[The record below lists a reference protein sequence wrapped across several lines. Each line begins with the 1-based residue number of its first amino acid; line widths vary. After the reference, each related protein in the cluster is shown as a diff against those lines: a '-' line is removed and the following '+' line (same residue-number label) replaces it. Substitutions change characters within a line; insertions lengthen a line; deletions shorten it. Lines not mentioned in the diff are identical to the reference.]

1 MAAILLLLPSF
12 PSPTPTLRSQE
23 QTNNLRC
30 LTTAP
35 TVSTTPFSSSD
46 SDGFHRVA
54 RVMHGSASWVH
65 LLVFFLF
72 SCFFSSFLSLHP
84 FIWYCELTP
93 RFAVLSWKWHLFE
106 PPLYVLSFI
115 SQAHYLDKVV
125 KGTAF
130 LLPSILPSS
139 LPSFCDSSRH

>member
-1 MAAILLLLPSF
+1 MGA
-12 PSPTPTLRSQE
+12 
-23 QTNNLRC
+23 
-30 LTTAP
+30 
-35 TVSTTPFSSSD
+35 
-46 SDGFHRVA
+46 
-54 RVMHGSASWVH
+54 
-65 LLVFFLF
+65 LLVFF
-72 SCFFSSFLSLHP
+72 FFSFFFFLSVSSP
-84 FIWYCELTP
+84 FFFFFWYCELTP

-139 LPSFCDSSRH
+139 LSFLL